1 MRMEKQKKKRVM
13 KNLIMGSK
21 RIKQM
26 IPKRLAQN
34 NKIIKPKKI
43 LMIQMVQRLR
53 TKPKMSKIREIK
65 QKVMRN
71 NKQVMKHKKLEKM
84 KKT

>member
-84 KKT
+84 KEM